1 MNPNYEQKNDKIN
14 LNERIDELLMSDEEA
29 ELYEAE
35 KLTHIEDL
43 DSLSPEEREFLR
55 DYLAL
60 TKNRID
66 LAKWLSDLSV
76 AYNDPE
82 TTILQK
88 REIEQLI
95 RNSFGDE
102 FKENAERAIEKMK
115 EQGKIDKELEGTPDL
130 TVSSRHR

>member
-29 ELYEAE
+29 EVYEAE

-130 TVSSRHR
+130 TVSSKHR